1 MVIGS
6 VNSGIPFPLS
16 SVSYDQLSFHYKH
29 FCLSISYDVGPQF
42 YHQAVKSSHWRD
54 AMNNDIPTLEENH
67 TWVVTDLIVNK
78 RPIACKWVYKIKYR
92 ADGSIERYK
101 AHLVSFN

>member
-1 MVIGS
+1 MASALPLSDSMVIGS

-42 YHQAVKSSHWRD
+42 YYQAAKV
-54 AMNNDIPTLEENH
+54 
-67 TWVVTDLIVNK
+67 LI
-78 RPIACKWVYKIKYR
+78 
-92 ADGSIERYK
+92 GMM
-101 AHLVSFN
+101 L